1 MTTPKEK
8 EYLYTTLEAARA
20 LWGEDE
26 TNKMMQQLKITTSAV
41 WRISQ
46 LSLDIKTEP
55 ATKLRYRENP

>member
-1 MTTPKEK
+1 LTAPREN
-8 EYLYTTLEAARA
+8 EYLYTTLEVART

-26 TNKMMQQLKITTSAV
+26 TKKMMQQLEITTSAV

-55 ATKLRYRENP
+55 AIKLRYRENP